1 MGQEQYLLRTGV
13 GFDIDRSGAKDSFS
27 FLESLADSINNMQ
40 TKKSVDGITKRNGQ
54 LKKLNDD
61 LEKKNKDA
69 TKKRE
74 KDVEASAEAMQKHIR
89 SSMGKTHTEGMK
101 AGASP
106 EAKKARKD
114 FEADMKN
121 MSSAY

>member
-40 TKKSVDGITKRNGQ
+40 TKKSVDGITKRNAK

-61 LEKKNKDA
+61 LEKLKNSLKY
-69 TKKRE
+69 
-74 KDVEASAEAMQKHIR
+74 
-89 SSMGKTHTEGMK
+89 GKTSILT
-101 AGASP
+101 
-106 EAKKARKD
+106 KD
-114 FEADMKN
+114 SFADITLLLITFN
-121 MSSAY
+121 